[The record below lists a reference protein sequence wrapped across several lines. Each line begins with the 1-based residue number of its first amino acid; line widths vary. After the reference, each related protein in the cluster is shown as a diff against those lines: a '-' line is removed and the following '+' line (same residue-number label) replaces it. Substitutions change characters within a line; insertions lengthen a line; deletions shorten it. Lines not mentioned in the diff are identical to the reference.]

1 MVDTLLRQG
10 EAGSMAP
17 TLDEISTP
25 SRVADPDEGISTEE
39 LRLAARNHGLPLET
53 LRSDLTA
60 PGLHYLLTH
69 YDMPQVD
76 AATWRLAVDGLVGR
90 SLSLDLDALRALP
103 RHTVRVTMECAGNG
117 RAALDPRPV
126 SQPWL
131 DAAVGTADWTGVR
144 LADLLVEARPADAA
158 VDVVFTGL
166 DHGIERGVEQDYQR
180 GLRLTEAMRPDVLVA
195 YEMNG
200 APLPVQHGFPARVVV
215 PGWYGMGNVKWL
227 ASVTVQDEEFLGY
240 QNLAYRLKQ
249 QPDETGE
256 PVTRIEPRGL
266 LAPPGFPDFLT
277 RTRVL
282 RTGPVQLEGRAWSG
296 WGSVTR
302 VEVSTD
308 DGASWAEAE
317 LGPEQGAWAWRRF
330 THPWTAT
337 PGDHRLRVRAHDATG
352 RVQGT
357 EPAWNRGGFTNNAD
371 QAVPCV
377 VLGQ

>member
-1 MVDTLLRQG
+1 
-10 EAGSMAP
+10 MASP
-17 TLDEISTP
+17 LDEISTP
-25 SRVADPDEGISTEE
+25 SRVADPDEGISTDE

-53 LRSDLTA
+53 LRSDLTP

-76 AATWRLAVDGLVGR
+76 AATWRLAVDGLVGH
-90 SLSLDLDALRALP
+90 SLSLSLDALRAFP
-103 RHTVRVTMECAGNG
+103 RHSVRVTMECAGNG

-131 DAAVGTADWTGVR
+131 DAAVGTADWTGAR
-144 LADLLVEARPADAA
+144 LADLLAEARPDGAA

-166 DHGIERGVEQDYQR
+166 DHGVERGVEQDYQR

-227 ASVTVQDEEFLGY
+227 ASVTVQDEEVLGY

-282 RTGPVQLEGRAWSG
+282 RPGPVQLEGRAWSG

-302 VEVSTD
+302 VEVSAD

-317 LGPEQGAWAWRRF
+317 LGPEQGTWAWRRF
-330 THPWTAT
+330 TLPWTAI
-337 PGDHRLRVRAHDATG
+337 PGEHRLRVRAHDATG

-371 QAVPCV
+371 QAVPCL